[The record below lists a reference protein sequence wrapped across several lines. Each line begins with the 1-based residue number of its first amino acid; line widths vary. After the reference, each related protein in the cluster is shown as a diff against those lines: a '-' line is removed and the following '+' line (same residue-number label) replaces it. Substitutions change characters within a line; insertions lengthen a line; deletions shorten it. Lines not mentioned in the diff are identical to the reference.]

1 MIVRVHIKMLYQ
13 EVIKKLNNKITKRIR
28 DPTTLILKRSFLFC
42 LKNLSIQTYQSTRK
56 EDNMNLLIDFYN
68 ILHLQNI
75 LELLQYND
83 IFDNGRRIFMALL
96 SGLRKVAPGAGGA
109 CLAIGAYFWM
119 FGGETG
125 KQTAKNGGLEQPLL
139 LQLFLEQMQSFH
151 GYKQMLNSN
160 LHYSA

>member
-1 MIVRVHIKMLYQ
+1 
-13 EVIKKLNNKITKRIR
+13 
-28 DPTTLILKRSFLFC
+28 
-42 LKNLSIQTYQSTRK
+42 
-56 EDNMNLLIDFYN
+56 MNLLIDFYN

-125 KQTAKNGGLEQPLL
+125 KQTAKMVGW
-139 LQLFLEQMQSFH
+139 
-151 GYKQMLNSN
+151 NSRCYCSYFWN
-160 LHYSA
+160 RCNHFMVTSKC

>member
-1 MIVRVHIKMLYQ
+1 
-13 EVIKKLNNKITKRIR
+13 
-28 DPTTLILKRSFLFC
+28 
-42 LKNLSIQTYQSTRK
+42 
-56 EDNMNLLIDFYN
+56 MNLLIDFYN

-109 CLAIGAYFWM
+109 CLAIGAYF
-119 FGGETG
+119 GCSVEKRAS
-125 KQTAKNGGLEQPLL
+125 KQLKNGGLEQPLL

>member
-28 DPTTLILKRSFLFC
+28 DPTTLILKRSFYFV

-96 SGLRKVAPGAGGA
+96 SGLRKVAPA
-109 CLAIGAYFWM
+109 LVV
-119 FGGETG
+119 
-125 KQTAKNGGLEQPLL
+125 LV
-139 LQLFLEQMQSFH
+139 
-151 GYKQMLNSN
+151 
-160 LHYSA
+160 

>member
-1 MIVRVHIKMLYQ
+1 
-13 EVIKKLNNKITKRIR
+13 
-28 DPTTLILKRSFLFC
+28 
-42 LKNLSIQTYQSTRK
+42 
-56 EDNMNLLIDFYN
+56 MNLLIDFYN

-96 SGLRKVAPGAGGA
+96 SVLRKVAPGAGGA

-125 KQTAKNGGLEQPLL
+125 KQTAKKWWVGTAVAIAVIFGTDAIISW
-139 LQLFLEQMQSFH
+139 LQANAKF
-151 GYKQMLNSN
+151 
-160 LHYSA
+160 

>member
-1 MIVRVHIKMLYQ
+1 
-13 EVIKKLNNKITKRIR
+13 
-28 DPTTLILKRSFLFC
+28 
-42 LKNLSIQTYQSTRK
+42 
-56 EDNMNLLIDFYN
+56 MNLLIDFYN

-125 KQTAKNGGLEQPLL
+125 KQTAKKWWVGTAVAIAVI
-139 LQLFLEQMQSFH
+139 LEQMQSFH